1 MAPRTSPAVP
11 AARVVLG
18 AEPALGHAAGPSRP
32 ASEHGRSRVRPDRA
46 VPPCARAERGLHPMT
61 LRAVKRVRAVLK
73 DNLNGKGDGQSK

>member
-18 AEPALGHAAGPSRP
+18 AEPRRGLSRP
-32 ASEHGRSRVRPDRA
+32 ASEHGRSRARPDGA

-73 DNLNGKGDGQSK
+73 DNLSGKGDGQSK